1 MVRSGLPS
9 AITGGRGSS
18 SGPYLLP
25 WPAGPRR
32 PLVTALLAAALWIP
46 VLPHHRAAQAH
57 PPAARSRLF
66 LLAATA
72 GRRSRRAAPAVL
84 YTVGPRHN
92 LVWVRSLGRGTDGL
106 YAVLAD
112 THGHLFLAIPRP
124 QPTAVVIV
132 HERHPDR
139 RDIVALHP
147 GRDQIAPA
155 GVVAAVTA
163 AGRSYALFP
172 LVGPRAAAAG
182 SRGAALLA
190 VVADPSAGASR
201 VIRNRWSLYRNVRY
215 SGSFPLSPPP
225 LRAVVRHGQAILRI
239 GRRRVRL
246 GAAPRAAANGA
257 ALTVAAMNRRF
268 VVFTLARGRGRKRLW
283 VHDRLAGL
291 WWSLRAV
298 PGTRGIR
305 LFGPWVAFNTG
316 RLLLLNLVDNR
327 RIAIPTHGA
336 PGEILAV
343 RADSNVLYR
352 IANRIYQVQ
361 VIGGQLGVPVLV
373 AQGAPV
379 WHVHWAFWSRAPR

>member
-1 MVRSGLPS
+1 MAKQNSPS
-9 AITGGRGSS
+9 ASTAARKRERHVRC
-18 SGPYLLP
+18 LR
-25 WPAGPRR
+25 AGQRH
-32 PLVTALLAAALWIP
+32 ALGVGALAAALWIP
-46 VLPHHRAAQAH
+46 MPLRQRAEPGRRHVPAH
-57 PPAARSRLF
+57 GLF
-66 LLAATA
+66 LLAATH
-72 GRRSRRAAPAVL
+72 GRGVHQTAPAAL
-84 YTVGPRHN
+84 YTVGPRHD
-92 LVWVRSLGRGTDGL
+92 LVWFRSLGSGSGGL
-106 YAVLAD
+106 NTVLAD
-112 THGHLFLAIPRP
+112 THGHLFLAIPRAH
-124 QPTAVVIV
+124 PTSVVIV
-132 HERHPDR
+132 HERHPGQ
-139 RDIVALHP
+139 RDVASLNP

-163 AGRSYALFP
+163 AGRCYALFP

-182 SRGAALLA
+182 PGGAALLA
-190 VVADPSAGASR
+190 VAANPSAGAGR
-201 VIRNRWSLYRNVRY
+201 IGRNLWALYRDVRD

-225 LRAVVRHGQAILRI
+225 LRTVVRNGQAVLRI
-239 GRRRVRL
+239 ARRRIRIA
-246 GAAPRAAANGA
+246 AAPPSAPAGATLTLAAINH
-257 ALTVAAMNRRF
+257 RF
-268 VVFTLARGRGRKRLW
+268 SVFTFTRRRGRKRLW

-305 LFGPWVAFNTG
+305 LFGPWAAFNTS
-316 RLLLLNLVDNR
+316 RLLLFNLVDRR

-373 AQGAPV
+373 TQGAPV